1 MSYTF
6 HVPTKVL
13 FGPGMLKKLHE
24 EKLPG
29 KKALVVISNGKS
41 VRANGYLAALE
52 AELDAAGAVHV
63 LFDKIQ
69 ANPLEPTV
77 QEGVEF
83 GRAQDVDFVVGLGG
97 GSVMDAAKAIAAVIP
112 QTDGGRVWD
121 YMATGTSGHRPLAI
135 PPLPYIAITTSA
147 GTGSEVDGGAVITSP
162 VTHEKGA
169 FFTKCP
175 DLAIVDPELML
186 SVPPAFTAYQGFDAL
201 FHNTEG
207 YISKAANEMGNLVEL
222 EAIRLLGKW
231 LPVAVADGS
240 NLEARTHVAFANT
253 LGGYSM
259 ESSTCTSEHAIEH
272 ALSGEHQDLPH
283 GAGLI
288 MISLAYYKTFIDR
301 HDCDAKFVDMAR
313 ALGKDGADKPEDFL
327 NALAAL
333 QKACGVDAL
342 KMSDWG
348 IRREELPGMPA
359 LARSAVG
366 ALFSVDPSELT
377 DDDVLAILEASWR

>member
-13 FGPGMLKKLHE
+13 FGAGVLKKLHE

-29 KKALVVISNGKS
+29 RKALVVISNGKS

-52 AELDAAGAVHV
+52 AELDAAGVAHV

-83 GRAQDVDFVVGLGG
+83 GRAEGVDFVIGLGG
-97 GSVMDAAKAIAAVIP
+97 GSVMDAAKAIAAMIP
-112 QTDGGRVWD
+112 QQGGRVWD
-121 YMATGTSGHRPLAI
+121 YMATGTSEHRPFNA
-135 PPLPYIAITTSA
+135 PLLPFVAITTSA
-147 GTGSEVDGGAVITSP
+147 GTGSEVDAGSVITSP

-169 FFTKCP
+169 FFSQCP
-175 DLAIVDPELML
+175 ALAVVDPALMVT
-186 SVPPAFTAYQGFDAL
+186 VPPKFTAYQGFDAL

-207 YISKAANEMGNLVEL
+207 YISKFGNEMGAMVEL

-231 LPVAVADGS
+231 LPVAVADGA
-240 NLEARTHVAFANT
+240 NLEARTKVAFANT

-259 ESSTCTSEHAIEH
+259 DVSTCTSEHAIEH

-283 GAGLI
+283 GAGLV

-301 HDCDAKFVDMAR
+301 GDCPEKFVEMAR
-313 ALGKDGADKPEDFL
+313 ALGKADATKPADFL
-327 NALAAL
+327 DALAAL

-342 KMSDWG
+342 AMSDYG
-348 IRREELPGMPA
+348 IRPEEFPGMVK

-366 ALFSVDPSELT
+366 MLFSCDPSELS
-377 DDDVLAILEASWR
+377 DDDVLAILRASYR

>member
-1 MSYTF
+1 MFTF

-13 FGPGMLKKLHE
+13 FGAGVLKKLHE

-41 VRANGYLAALE
+41 TRTNGSLAALE
-52 AELDAAGAVHV
+52 AELDAAGVAHV

-83 GRAQDVDFVVGLGG
+83 GRAEGVDFVIGLGG
-97 GSVMDAAKAIAAVIP
+97 GSVMDAAKAIAAMIP
-112 QTDGGRVWD
+112 QQGGRVWD
-121 YMATGTSGHRPLAI
+121 YMATGTSEHRPFNA
-135 PPLPYIAITTSA
+135 PLLPFVAITTSA
-147 GTGSEVDGGAVITSP
+147 GTGSEVDAGSVITSP

-169 FFTKCP
+169 FFSQCP
-175 DLAIVDPELML
+175 ALAVVDPALMVT
-186 SVPPAFTAYQGFDAL
+186 VPPKFTAYQGFDAL

-207 YISKAANEMGNLVEL
+207 YISKFGNEMGAMVEL

-231 LPVAVADGS
+231 LPVAVADGK
-240 NLEARTHVAFANT
+240 NLEARTKVAFAST

-259 ESSTCTSEHAIEH
+259 DVSTCTSEHAIEH

-283 GAGLI
+283 GAGLV

-301 HDCDAKFVDMAR
+301 GDCPEKFVEMAR
-313 ALGKDGADKPEDFL
+313 ALGKADATKPADFL
-327 NALAAL
+327 DALAAL

-348 IRREELPGMPA
+348 IREEELPGMAP
-359 LARSAVG
+359 LARRAVG
-366 ALFSVDPSELT
+366 MLFSCDPSELS
-377 DDDVLAILEASWR
+377 DDDVLAILRASWK

>member
-6 HVPTKVL
+6 NVPTKVL
-13 FGPGMLKKLHE
+13 FGAGALKKLHE

-41 VRANGYLAALE
+41 TRTNGSLAALE
-52 AELDAAGAVHV
+52 AELDAAGVAHV

-83 GRAQDVDFVVGLGG
+83 GRAQGVDFVIGLGG
-97 GSVMDAAKAIAAVIP
+97 GSVMDAAKAIAAMIP
-112 QTDGGRVWD
+112 QQGGRVWD
-121 YMATGTSGHRPLAI
+121 YMATGTSEHRPFNA
-135 PPLPYIAITTSA
+135 PLLPFVAITTSA
-147 GTGSEVDGGAVITSP
+147 GTGSEVDAGSVITSP

-169 FFTKCP
+169 FFSQCP
-175 DLAIVDPELML
+175 ALAVVDPALMVT
-186 SVPPAFTAYQGFDAL
+186 VPPKFTAYQGFDAL

-207 YISKAANEMGNLVEL
+207 YISKFGNEMGAMVEL

-231 LPVAVADGS
+231 LPVAVADGK
-240 NLEARTHVAFANT
+240 NLEARTKVAFANT

-259 ESSTCTSEHAIEH
+259 DVSTCTSEHAIEH

-283 GAGLI
+283 GAGLV

-301 HDCDAKFVDMAR
+301 GDCPEKFVEMAR
-313 ALGKDGADKPEDFL
+313 ALGKADATKPADFL
-327 NALAAL
+327 DALAAL

-342 KMSDWG
+342 AMSDYG
-348 IRREELPGMPA
+348 IRPEEFPGMVK

-366 ALFSVDPSELT
+366 MLFSCDPSELS
-377 DDDVLAILEASWR
+377 DDDVLAILRASYR

>member
-13 FGPGMLKKLHE
+13 FGAGVLKKLHE

-41 VRANGYLAALE
+41 TRTNGSLAALE
-52 AELDAAGAVHV
+52 AELDAAGVAHV

-83 GRAQDVDFVVGLGG
+83 GRAQGVDFVIGLGG
-97 GSVMDAAKAIAAVIP
+97 GSVMDAAKAIAAMIP
-112 QTDGGRVWD
+112 QQGGRVWD
-121 YMATGTSGHRPLAI
+121 YMATGTSEHRPFNA
-135 PPLPYIAITTSA
+135 PLLPFVAITTSA
-147 GTGSEVDGGAVITSP
+147 GTGSEVDAGSVITSP

-169 FFTKCP
+169 FFSQCP
-175 DLAIVDPELML
+175 ALAVVDPALMVT
-186 SVPPAFTAYQGFDAL
+186 VPPKFTAYQGFDAL

-207 YISKAANEMGNLVEL
+207 YISKFGNEMGAMVEL

-231 LPVAVADGS
+231 LPVAVADGA
-240 NLEARTHVAFANT
+240 NLEARTKVAFANT

-259 ESSTCTSEHAIEH
+259 DVSTCTSEHAIEH

-283 GAGLI
+283 GAGLV

-301 HDCDAKFVDMAR
+301 GDCPEKFVEMAR
-313 ALGKDGADKPEDFL
+313 ALGKADATKPEDFL
-327 NALAAL
+327 DALAAL

-342 KMSDWG
+342 AMSDYG
-348 IRREELPGMPA
+348 IREEEFPGMVK

-366 ALFSVDPSELT
+366 MLFSCDPSELS
-377 DDDVLAILEASWR
+377 DDDVLAILRASYR

>member
-1 MSYTF
+1 MFTF
-6 HVPTKVL
+6 HVPTKAL
-13 FGPGMLKKLHE
+13 FGAGVLKKLHE

-41 VRANGYLAALE
+41 TRTNGSLAALE
-52 AELDAAGAVHV
+52 AELDAAGVAHV

-83 GRAQDVDFVVGLGG
+83 GRAQGVDFVVGLGG
-97 GSVMDAAKAIAAVIP
+97 GSVMDAAKAIAAMIP
-112 QTDGGRVWD
+112 QQGGRVWD
-121 YMATGTSGHRPLAI
+121 YMATGTSEHRPFNA
-135 PPLPYIAITTSA
+135 PLLPFVAITTSA
-147 GTGSEVDGGAVITSP
+147 GTGSEVDAGSVITSP

-169 FFTKCP
+169 FFSQCP
-175 DLAIVDPELML
+175 ALAVVDPALMVT
-186 SVPPAFTAYQGFDAL
+186 VPPKFTAYQGFDAL

-207 YISKAANEMGNLVEL
+207 YISKFGNEMGAMVEL

-231 LPVAVADGS
+231 LPVAVADGK
-240 NLEARTHVAFANT
+240 NLEARTKVAFANT

-259 ESSTCTSEHAIEH
+259 DVSTCTSEHAIEH

-283 GAGLI
+283 GAGLA

-301 HDCDAKFVDMAR
+301 GDCPEKFVEMAR
-313 ALGKDGADKPEDFL
+313 ALGKADATKPADFL
-327 NALAAL
+327 DALAAL

-342 KMSDWG
+342 AMSDYG
-348 IRREELPGMPA
+348 IRPEEFPGMVK

-366 ALFSVDPSELT
+366 MLFSCDPSELS
-377 DDDVLAILEASWR
+377 DDDVLAILRASYR

>member
-13 FGPGMLKKLHE
+13 FGADVLKKLHE

-29 KKALVVISNGKS
+29 KK
-41 VRANGYLAALE
+41 LE
-52 AELDAAGAVHV
+52 AELDAAGVAHV

-83 GRAQDVDFVVGLGG
+83 GRAQGVDFVVGLGG
-97 GSVMDAAKAIAAVIP
+97 GSVMDAAKAIAAMIP
-112 QTDGGRVWD
+112 QQGGRVWD
-121 YMATGTSGHRPLAI
+121 YMATGTSEHRPFNA
-135 PPLPYIAITTSA
+135 PLLPFVAITTSA
-147 GTGSEVDGGAVITSP
+147 GTGSEVDAGSVITSP

-169 FFTKCP
+169 FFSQCP
-175 DLAIVDPELML
+175 ALAVVDPALMVT
-186 SVPPAFTAYQGFDAL
+186 VPPKFTAYQGFDAL

-207 YISKAANEMGNLVEL
+207 YIGKFGNEMGAMVEL

-231 LPVAVADGS
+231 LPVAVADGA
-240 NLEARTHVAFANT
+240 NLEARTKVAFANT

-259 ESSTCTSEHAIEH
+259 DVSTCTSEHAIEH

-283 GAGLI
+283 GAGLV

-301 HDCDAKFVDMAR
+301 GDCPEKFVEMAR
-313 ALGKDGADKPEDFL
+313 ALGKADATKPADFL
-327 NALAAL
+327 DALAAL

-342 KMSDWG
+342 AMSDYG
-348 IRREELPGMPA
+348 IRPEEFPGMVK

-366 ALFSVDPSELT
+366 MLFSCDPSELS
-377 DDDVLAILEASWR
+377 DDDVLAILRASYR

>member
-13 FGPGMLKKLHE
+13 FGAGVLKKLHE

-41 VRANGYLAALE
+41 TRTNGSLAALE
-52 AELDAAGAVHV
+52 AELDAAGVAHV

-83 GRAQDVDFVVGLGG
+83 GRAQGVDFVVGLGG
-97 GSVMDAAKAIAAVIP
+97 GSVMDAAKAIAAMIP
-112 QTDGGRVWD
+112 QQGGRVWD
-121 YMATGTSGHRPLAI
+121 YMATGTSEHRPFNA
-135 PPLPYIAITTSA
+135 PLLPFVAITTSA
-147 GTGSEVDGGAVITSP
+147 GTGSEVDAGSVITSP

-169 FFTKCP
+169 FFSQCP
-175 DLAIVDPELML
+175 ALAVVDPALMVT
-186 SVPPAFTAYQGFDAL
+186 VPPKFTAYQGFDAL

-207 YISKAANEMGNLVEL
+207 YISKFGNEMGAMVEL

-231 LPVAVADGS
+231 LPVAVADGA
-240 NLEARTHVAFANT
+240 NLEARTKVAFANT

-259 ESSTCTSEHAIEH
+259 DVSTCTSEHAIEH

-283 GAGLI
+283 GAGLV

-301 HDCDAKFVDMAR
+301 GDCPEKFVEMAR
-313 ALGKDGADKPEDFL
+313 ALGKADADKPADFL
-327 NALAAL
+327 DALAAL

-342 KMSDWG
+342 AMSDYG
-348 IRREELPGMPA
+348 IRPEEFPGMVK

-366 ALFSVDPSELT
+366 MLFSCDPSELS
-377 DDDVLAILEASWR
+377 DDDVLAILRASYR

>member
-13 FGPGMLKKLHE
+13 FGAGVLKKLHE

-41 VRANGYLAALE
+41 TRTNGSLAALE
-52 AELDAAGAVHV
+52 AELDAAGVAHV

-83 GRAQDVDFVVGLGG
+83 GRAQGVDFVVGLGG
-97 GSVMDAAKAIAAVIP
+97 GSVMDAAKAIAAMIP
-112 QTDGGRVWD
+112 QQGGRVWD
-121 YMATGTSGHRPLAI
+121 YMATGTSEHRPFNA
-135 PPLPYIAITTSA
+135 PLLPFVAITTSA
-147 GTGSEVDGGAVITSP
+147 GTGSEVDAGSVITSP

-169 FFTKCP
+169 FFSQCP
-175 DLAIVDPELML
+175 ALAVVDPALMVT
-186 SVPPAFTAYQGFDAL
+186 VPPKFTAYQGFDAL

-207 YISKAANEMGNLVEL
+207 YISKFGNEMGAMVEL

-231 LPVAVADGS
+231 LPVAVADGA
-240 NLEARTHVAFANT
+240 NLEARTKVAFANT

-259 ESSTCTSEHAIEH
+259 DVSTCTSEHAIEH

-283 GAGLI
+283 GAGLV

-301 HDCDAKFVDMAR
+301 GDCPEKFIEMAR
-313 ALGKDGADKPEDFL
+313 ALGKADATKPADFL
-327 NALAAL
+327 DALAAL

-342 KMSDWG
+342 AMSDYG
-348 IRREELPGMPA
+348 IRPEEFPGMVK

-366 ALFSVDPSELT
+366 MLFSCDPSELS
-377 DDDVLAILEASWR
+377 DDDVLAILRASYR

>member
-1 MSYTF
+1 MFTF

-13 FGPGMLKKLHE
+13 FGAGVLKKLHE

-41 VRANGYLAALE
+41 TRTNGSLAALE
-52 AELDAAGAVHV
+52 AELDAAGVAHV

-83 GRAQDVDFVVGLGG
+83 GRAEGVDFVIGLGG
-97 GSVMDAAKAIAAVIP
+97 GSVMDAAKAIAAMIP
-112 QTDGGRVWD
+112 QQGGRVWD
-121 YMATGTSGHRPLAI
+121 YMATGTSEHRPFNA
-135 PPLPYIAITTSA
+135 PLLPFVAITTSA
-147 GTGSEVDGGAVITSP
+147 GTGSEVDAGSVITSP

-169 FFTKCP
+169 FFSQCP
-175 DLAIVDPELML
+175 ALAVVDPALMVT
-186 SVPPAFTAYQGFDAL
+186 VPPKFTAYQGFDAL

-207 YISKAANEMGNLVEL
+207 YISKFGNEMGSMVEL

-231 LPVAVADGS
+231 LPVAVADGA
-240 NLEARTHVAFANT
+240 NLEARTKVAFANT

-259 ESSTCTSEHAIEH
+259 DVSTCTSEHAIEH

-283 GAGLI
+283 GAGLV

-301 HDCDAKFVDMAR
+301 GDCPEKFVEMAR
-313 ALGKDGADKPEDFL
+313 ALGKADATKPADFL
-327 NALAAL
+327 DALAAL

-342 KMSDWG
+342 AMSDYG
-348 IRREELPGMPA
+348 IRPEEFPGMVK

-366 ALFSVDPSELT
+366 MLFSCDPSELS
-377 DDDVLAILEASWR
+377 DDDVLAILRASYR

>member
-1 MSYTF
+1 MFTF

-13 FGPGMLKKLHE
+13 FGAGVLKKLHE

-41 VRANGYLAALE
+41 TRTNGSLAALE
-52 AELDAAGAVHV
+52 AELDAAGVAHV

-83 GRAQDVDFVVGLGG
+83 GRAEGADFVVGLGG
-97 GSVMDAAKAIAAVIP
+97 GSVMDAAKAIAAMIP
-112 QTDGGRVWD
+112 QQGGRVWD
-121 YMATGTSGHRPLAI
+121 YMATGTSEHRPFNA
-135 PPLPYIAITTSA
+135 PLLPFVAITTSA
-147 GTGSEVDGGAVITSP
+147 GTGSEVDAGSVITSP

-169 FFTKCP
+169 FFSQCP
-175 DLAIVDPELML
+175 ALAVVDPALMVT
-186 SVPPAFTAYQGFDAL
+186 VPPKFTAYQGFDAL

-207 YISKAANEMGNLVEL
+207 YISKFGNEMGAMVEL

-231 LPVAVADGS
+231 LPVAVADGK
-240 NLEARTHVAFANT
+240 NLEARTKVAFANT

-259 ESSTCTSEHAIEH
+259 DVSTCTSEHAIEH

-288 MISLAYYKTFIDR
+288 MISMAYYKTFIDR
-301 HDCDAKFVDMAR
+301 GDCPEKFVEMAR
-313 ALGKDGADKPEDFL
+313 ALGKADATKPADFL
-327 NALAAL
+327 DALAAL

-342 KMSDWG
+342 AMSDYA
-348 IRREELPGMPA
+348 IRPEEFPGMVK

-366 ALFSVDPSELT
+366 MLFSCDPSELS
-377 DDDVLAILEASWR
+377 DDDVLAILRASYR

>member
-1 MSYTF
+1 MFTF

-13 FGPGMLKKLHE
+13 FGAGVLKKLHE

-41 VRANGYLAALE
+41 TRTNGSLAALE
-52 AELDAAGAVHV
+52 AELDAAGVAHV

-83 GRAQDVDFVVGLGG
+83 GRAQGVDFVVGLGG
-97 GSVMDAAKAIAAVIP
+97 GSVMDAAKAIAAMIP
-112 QTDGGRVWD
+112 QQGGRVWD
-121 YMATGTSGHRPLAI
+121 YMATGTSEHRPFNA
-135 PPLPYIAITTSA
+135 PLLPFVAITTSA
-147 GTGSEVDGGAVITSP
+147 GTGSEVDAGSVITSP

-169 FFTKCP
+169 FFSQCP
-175 DLAIVDPELML
+175 ALAVVDPALMVT
-186 SVPPAFTAYQGFDAL
+186 VPPKFTAYQGFDAL

-207 YISKAANEMGNLVEL
+207 YISKFGNEMGAMVEL

-231 LPVAVADGS
+231 LPVAVADGK
-240 NLEARTHVAFANT
+240 NLEARTKVAFANT

-259 ESSTCTSEHAIEH
+259 DVSTCTSEHAIEH

-283 GAGLI
+283 GAGLV

-301 HDCDAKFVDMAR
+301 GDCPEKFVEMAR
-313 ALGKDGADKPEDFL
+313 ALGKADATKPADFL
-327 NALAAL
+327 DALAAL

-342 KMSDWG
+342 AMSDYG
-348 IRREELPGMPA
+348 IRPEEFPGMVK

-366 ALFSVDPSELT
+366 MLFSCDPSELS
-377 DDDVLAILEASWR
+377 DDDVLAILRASYR

>member
-1 MSYTF
+1 MFTF

-13 FGPGMLKKLHE
+13 FGAGVLKKLHE

-41 VRANGYLAALE
+41 TRTNGSLAALE
-52 AELDAAGAVHV
+52 VELDAAGVAHV

-83 GRAQDVDFVVGLGG
+83 GRAQGVDFVIGLGG
-97 GSVMDAAKAIAAVIP
+97 GSVMDAAKAIAAMIP
-112 QTDGGRVWD
+112 QQGGRVWD
-121 YMATGTSGHRPLAI
+121 YMATGTSEHRPFNA
-135 PPLPYIAITTSA
+135 PLLPFVAITTSA
-147 GTGSEVDGGAVITSP
+147 GTGSEVDAGSVITSP

-169 FFTKCP
+169 FFSQCP
-175 DLAIVDPELML
+175 ALAVVDPALMVT
-186 SVPPAFTAYQGFDAL
+186 VPPKFTAYQGFDAL

-207 YISKAANEMGNLVEL
+207 YISKFGNEMGAMVEL

-231 LPVAVADGS
+231 LPVAVADGA
-240 NLEARTHVAFANT
+240 NLEARTKVAFANT

-259 ESSTCTSEHAIEH
+259 DVSTCTSEHAIEH

-283 GAGLI
+283 GAGLV

-301 HDCDAKFVDMAR
+301 GDCPEKFVEMAR
-313 ALGKDGADKPEDFL
+313 ALGKADATKPADFL
-327 NALAAL
+327 DALAAL

-342 KMSDWG
+342 AMSDYG
-348 IRREELPGMPA
+348 IRPEEFPGMVK

-366 ALFSVDPSELT
+366 MLFSCDPSELS
-377 DDDVLAILEASWR
+377 DDDVLAILRASYR

>member
-13 FGPGMLKKLHE
+13 FGPGVLKKLHE

-29 KKALVVISNGKS
+29 KKALVVISSGKS

-52 AELDAAGAVHV
+52 AELDAAGVGHV
-63 LFDKIQ
+63 LFDRVQ

-77 QEGVEF
+77 QEGVEA
-83 GRAQDVDFVVGLGG
+83 GRSAGVDFVVGLGG
-97 GSVMDAAKAIAAVIP
+97 GSVMDAAKAIAAMIP
-112 QTDGGRVWD
+112 QQGGRVWD
-121 YMATGTSGHRPLAI
+121 YMATGTSDHRPFNA
-135 PPLPYIAITTSA
+135 PLLPFVAITTSA
-147 GTGSEVDGGAVITSP
+147 GTGSEVDAGSVITSP
-162 VTHEKGA
+162 FTHEKGA
-169 FFTKCP
+169 FFSQCP
-175 DLAIVDPELML
+175 ALAVVDPELML
-186 SVPPAFTAYQGFDAL
+186 SVPPKFTAYQGFDAL

-207 YISKAANEMGNLVEL
+207 YISKFGNEMGAMVEL

-231 LPVAVADGS
+231 LPVAVADGK
-240 NLEARTHVAFANT
+240 NLEARTKVAFANT

-259 ESSTCTSEHAIEH
+259 DVSTCTSEHAIEH

-288 MISLAYYKTFIDR
+288 MISLAYYKTFVDR
-301 HDCDAKFVDMAR
+301 GDCPEKFVEMAR
-313 ALGKDGADKPEDFL
+313 SLGKADAAKPSDFL
-327 NALAAL
+327 DALADL

-348 IRREELPGMPA
+348 IREDEFPGMVK
-359 LARSAVG
+359 LARKAVG
-366 ALFSVDPSELT
+366 MLFSCDPSELS
-377 DDDVLAILEASWR
+377 DDDVLAILRASYR

>member
-1 MSYTF
+1 MFTF

-13 FGPGMLKKLHE
+13 FGAGVLKKLHE

-41 VRANGYLAALE
+41 TRTNGSLAALE
-52 AELDAAGAVHV
+52 AELDAAGVAHV

-83 GRAQDVDFVVGLGG
+83 GRAEGVDFVIGLGG
-97 GSVMDAAKAIAAVIP
+97 GSVMDAAKAIAAMIP
-112 QTDGGRVWD
+112 QQGGRVWD
-121 YMATGTSGHRPLAI
+121 YMATGTSEHRPFNA
-135 PPLPYIAITTSA
+135 PLLPFVAITTSA
-147 GTGSEVDGGAVITSP
+147 GTGSEVDAGSVITSP

-169 FFTKCP
+169 FFSQCP
-175 DLAIVDPELML
+175 ALAVVDPALMVT
-186 SVPPAFTAYQGFDAL
+186 VPPKFTAYQGFDAL

-207 YISKAANEMGNLVEL
+207 YISKFGNEMGAMVEL

-231 LPVAVADGS
+231 LPVAVADGK
-240 NLEARTHVAFANT
+240 NLEARTKVAFANT

-259 ESSTCTSEHAIEH
+259 DVSTCTSEHAIEH

-283 GAGLI
+283 GAGLV

-301 HDCDAKFVDMAR
+301 GDCPEKFVEMAR
-313 ALGKDGADKPEDFL
+313 ALGKADATKPADFL
-327 NALAAL
+327 DALAAL

-342 KMSDWG
+342 AMSDYG
-348 IRREELPGMPA
+348 IRPEEFPGMVK

-366 ALFSVDPSELT
+366 MLFSCDPSELS
-377 DDDVLAILEASWR
+377 DDDVLAILRASYR

>member
-6 HVPTKVL
+6 NVPTKVL
-13 FGPGMLKKLHE
+13 FGPGALKRLHE

-29 KKALVVISNGKS
+29 RKALVVISNGKS
-41 VRANGYLAALE
+41 VRANGSLSALE
-52 AELDAAGAVHV
+52 AELDTAGVAHV

-83 GRAQDVDFVVGLGG
+83 GRAQGVDFVVGLGG
-97 GSVMDAAKAIAAVIP
+97 GSVMDAAKAIAAMIP
-112 QTDGGRVWD
+112 QQGGRTWD
-121 YMATGTSGHRPLAI
+121 YMGTGTSEHRPFNA
-135 PPLPYIAITTSA
+135 PLLPFVAITTSA
-147 GTGSEVDGGAVITSP
+147 GTGSEVDAGSVITSP

-169 FFTKCP
+169 FFSRCP
-175 DLAIVDPELML
+175 VLAIVDPELML
-186 SVPPAFTAYQGFDAL
+186 SVPPTFTAYQGFDAL

-207 YISKAANEMGNLVEL
+207 YISKAANEMGNMVEL
-222 EAIRLLGKW
+222 EAIRLLGRW

-313 ALGKDGADKPEDFL
+313 ALGKADASKPEDFL
-327 NALAAL
+327 DALAAL

-348 IRREELPGMPA
+348 IRKEELPSMPA
-359 LARSAVG
+359 LARK
-366 ALFSVDPSELT
+366 ALGPLFNLDPSELS
-377 DDDVLAILEASWR
+377 DADVLAILEASWR

>member
-13 FGPGMLKKLHE
+13 FGAGVLKKLHE

-41 VRANGYLAALE
+41 TRTNGSLAALE
-52 AELDAAGAVHV
+52 AELDAAGVAHV

-83 GRAQDVDFVVGLGG
+83 GRAQGVDFVVGLGG
-97 GSVMDAAKAIAAVIP
+97 GSVMDAAKAIAAMIP
-112 QTDGGRVWD
+112 QQGGRVWD
-121 YMATGTSGHRPLAI
+121 YMATGTSEHRPFNV
-135 PPLPYIAITTSA
+135 PLLPFVAITTSA
-147 GTGSEVDGGAVITSP
+147 GTGSEVDAGSVITSP

-169 FFTKCP
+169 FFSQCP
-175 DLAIVDPELML
+175 ALAVVDPALMVT
-186 SVPPAFTAYQGFDAL
+186 VPPKFTAYQGFDAL

-207 YISKAANEMGNLVEL
+207 YISKFGNEMGAMVEL

-231 LPVAVADGS
+231 LPVAVADGA
-240 NLEARTHVAFANT
+240 NLEARTKVAFANT

-259 ESSTCTSEHAIEH
+259 DVSTCTSEHAIEH

-301 HDCDAKFVDMAR
+301 GDCPEKFVEMAR
-313 ALGKDGADKPEDFL
+313 ALGKADATKPEDFL
-327 NALAAL
+327 DALAAL

-342 KMSDWG
+342 AMSDYG
-348 IRREELPGMPA
+348 IREEEFPGMVK

-366 ALFSVDPSELT
+366 MLFSCDPSELS
-377 DDDVLAILEASWR
+377 DDDVLAILRASYR

>member
-13 FGPGMLKKLHE
+13 FGAGVLKKLHE

-41 VRANGYLAALE
+41 TRTNGSLAALE
-52 AELDAAGAVHV
+52 AELDAAGVAHV

-83 GRAQDVDFVVGLGG
+83 GRAQGVDFVVGLGG
-97 GSVMDAAKAIAAVIP
+97 GSVMDAAKAIAAMIP
-112 QTDGGRVWD
+112 QQGGRVWD
-121 YMATGTSGHRPLAI
+121 YMATGTSEHRPFNA
-135 PPLPYIAITTSA
+135 PLLPFVAITTSA
-147 GTGSEVDGGAVITSP
+147 GTGSEVDAGSVITSP

-169 FFTKCP
+169 FFSQCP
-175 DLAIVDPELML
+175 ALAVVDPALML
-186 SVPPAFTAYQGFDAL
+186 TVPPKFTAYQGFDAL

-207 YISKAANEMGNLVEL
+207 YISKFGNEMGAMVEL

-231 LPVAVADGS
+231 LPVAVADGK
-240 NLEARTHVAFANT
+240 NLEARTKVAFANT

-259 ESSTCTSEHAIEH
+259 DVSTCTSEHAIEH

-283 GAGLI
+283 GAGLV

-301 HDCDAKFVDMAR
+301 GDCPEKFVEMAR
-313 ALGKDGADKPEDFL
+313 ALGKADATKPADFL
-327 NALAAL
+327 DALAAL

-342 KMSDWG
+342 AMSDYG
-348 IRREELPGMPA
+348 IRPEEFPGMVK

-366 ALFSVDPSELT
+366 MLFSCDPSELS
-377 DDDVLAILEASWR
+377 DDDVLAILRASYR

>member
-13 FGPGMLKKLHE
+13 FGAGVLKKLHE

-41 VRANGYLAALE
+41 TRTNGSLAALE
-52 AELDAAGAVHV
+52 AELDAAGVAHV

-83 GRAQDVDFVVGLGG
+83 GRAEGVDFVIGLGG
-97 GSVMDAAKAIAAVIP
+97 GSVMDAAKAIAAMIP
-112 QTDGGRVWD
+112 QQGGRVWD
-121 YMATGTSGHRPLAI
+121 YMATGTSEHRPFNA
-135 PPLPYIAITTSA
+135 PLLPFVAITTSA
-147 GTGSEVDGGAVITSP
+147 GTGSEVDAGSVITSP

-169 FFTKCP
+169 FFSQCP
-175 DLAIVDPELML
+175 ALAVVDPALML
-186 SVPPAFTAYQGFDAL
+186 TVPPKFTAYQGFDAL

-207 YISKAANEMGNLVEL
+207 YISKFGNEMGAMVEL

-231 LPVAVADGS
+231 LPVAVADGA
-240 NLEARTHVAFANT
+240 NLEARTKVAFANT

-259 ESSTCTSEHAIEH
+259 DVSTCTSEHAIEH

-301 HDCDAKFVDMAR
+301 GDCPEKFVEMAR
-313 ALGKDGADKPEDFL
+313 ALGKADATKPADFL
-327 NALAAL
+327 DALAAL

-342 KMSDWG
+342 AMSDYG
-348 IRREELPGMPA
+348 IRPEEFPGMVK

-366 ALFSVDPSELT
+366 MLFSCDPSELS
-377 DDDVLAILEASWR
+377 DDDVLAILRASYR

>member
-1 MSYTF
+1 MFTF

-13 FGPGMLKKLHE
+13 FGAGVLKKLHE

-41 VRANGYLAALE
+41 TRTNGSLAALE
-52 AELDAAGAVHV
+52 AELDAAGVAHV

-83 GRAQDVDFVVGLGG
+83 GRAQGVDFVVGLGG
-97 GSVMDAAKAIAAVIP
+97 GSVMDAAKAIAAMIP
-112 QTDGGRVWD
+112 QQGGRVWD
-121 YMATGTSGHRPLAI
+121 YMATGTSEHRPFNA
-135 PPLPYIAITTSA
+135 PLLPFVAITTSA
-147 GTGSEVDGGAVITSP
+147 GTGSEVDAGSVITSP

-169 FFTKCP
+169 FFSQCP
-175 DLAIVDPELML
+175 ALAVVDPALMVT
-186 SVPPAFTAYQGFDAL
+186 VPPKFTAYQGFDAL

-207 YISKAANEMGNLVEL
+207 YISKFGNEMGAMVEL

-231 LPVAVADGS
+231 LPVAVADGA
-240 NLEARTHVAFANT
+240 NLEARTKVAFANT

-259 ESSTCTSEHAIEH
+259 DVSTCTSEHAIEH

-283 GAGLI
+283 GAGLV

-301 HDCDAKFVDMAR
+301 GDCPEKFVEMAR
-313 ALGKDGADKPEDFL
+313 ALGKADATKPADFL
-327 NALAAL
+327 DALAAL

-342 KMSDWG
+342 AMSDYG
-348 IRREELPGMPA
+348 IRPEEFPGMVK

-366 ALFSVDPSELT
+366 MLFSCDPSELS
-377 DDDVLAILEASWR
+377 DDDVLAILRASYR

>member
-1 MSYTF
+1 MFTF

-13 FGPGMLKKLHE
+13 FGAGVLKKLHE

-52 AELDAAGAVHV
+52 AELDAAGVAHV

-83 GRAQDVDFVVGLGG
+83 GRAVCVDFVVALGG

-112 QTDGGRVWD
+112 QQGGRVWD
-121 YMATGTSGHRPLAI
+121 YMATGTSEHRPFNA
-135 PPLPYIAITTSA
+135 PLLPFVAITTSA
-147 GTGSEVDGGAVITSP
+147 GTGSEVDAGSVITSP

-169 FFTKCP
+169 FFSQCP
-175 DLAIVDPELML
+175 ALAVVDPALMVT
-186 SVPPAFTAYQGFDAL
+186 VPPKFTAYQGFDAL

-207 YISKAANEMGNLVEL
+207 YISKFGNEMGAMVEL

-231 LPVAVADGS
+231 LPVAVADGA
-240 NLEARTHVAFANT
+240 NLEARTKVAFANT

-259 ESSTCTSEHAIEH
+259 DVSTCTSEHAIEH

-283 GAGLI
+283 GAGLV

-301 HDCDAKFVDMAR
+301 GDCPEKFVEMAR
-313 ALGKDGADKPEDFL
+313 ALGKADATKPADFL
-327 NALAAL
+327 DALAAL

-342 KMSDWG
+342 AMSDYG
-348 IRREELPGMPA
+348 IREEEFPGMVK

-366 ALFSVDPSELT
+366 MLFSCDPSELS
-377 DDDVLAILEASWR
+377 DDDVLAILRASYR

>member
-1 MSYTF
+1 MFTF

-13 FGPGMLKKLHE
+13 FGAGVLKKLHE

-41 VRANGYLAALE
+41 TRTNGSLAALE
-52 AELDAAGAVHV
+52 AELDAAGVAHV

-83 GRAQDVDFVVGLGG
+83 GRAQGVDFVVGLGG
-97 GSVMDAAKAIAAVIP
+97 GSVMDAAKAIAAMIP
-112 QTDGGRVWD
+112 QQGGRVWD
-121 YMATGTSGHRPLAI
+121 YMATGTSEHRPFNA
-135 PPLPYIAITTSA
+135 PLLPFVAITTSA
-147 GTGSEVDGGAVITSP
+147 GTGSEVDAGSVITSP

-169 FFTKCP
+169 FFSQCP
-175 DLAIVDPELML
+175 ALAVVDPALMVT
-186 SVPPAFTAYQGFDAL
+186 VPPKFTAYQGFDAL

-207 YISKAANEMGNLVEL
+207 YISKFGNEMGAMVEL

-231 LPVAVADGS
+231 LPVAVADGK
-240 NLEARTHVAFANT
+240 NLEARTKVAFANT

-259 ESSTCTSEHAIEH
+259 DVSTCTSEHAIEH

-283 GAGLI
+283 GAGLV

-301 HDCDAKFVDMAR
+301 GDCPEKFVEMAR
-313 ALGKDGADKPEDFL
+313 ALGKADATKPEDFL
-327 NALAAL
+327 DALAAL

-342 KMSDWG
+342 AMSDYG
-348 IRREELPGMPA
+348 IRPEEFPGMVS

-366 ALFSVDPSELT
+366 MLFSCDPSELS
-377 DDDVLAILEASWR
+377 DDDVLAILRASWK

>member
-13 FGPGMLKKLHE
+13 FGAGVLKKLHE

-41 VRANGYLAALE
+41 TRTNGSLAALE
-52 AELDAAGAVHV
+52 AELDAAGVAHV

-83 GRAQDVDFVVGLGG
+83 GRAQGVDFVVGLGG
-97 GSVMDAAKAIAAVIP
+97 GSVMDAAKAIAAMIP
-112 QTDGGRVWD
+112 QQGGRVWD
-121 YMATGTSGHRPLAI
+121 YMATGTSEHRPFNA
-135 PPLPYIAITTSA
+135 PLLPFVAITTSA
-147 GTGSEVDGGAVITSP
+147 GTGSEVDAGSVITSP

-169 FFTKCP
+169 FFSQCP
-175 DLAIVDPELML
+175 ALAVVDPALMVT
-186 SVPPAFTAYQGFDAL
+186 VPPKFTAYQGFDAL

-207 YISKAANEMGNLVEL
+207 YISKFGNEMGAMVEL

-231 LPVAVADGS
+231 LPVAVADGA
-240 NLEARTHVAFANT
+240 NLEARTKVAFANT

-259 ESSTCTSEHAIEH
+259 DVSTCTSEHAIEH
-272 ALSGEHQDLPH
+272 ARSGEHQDLPH

-301 HDCDAKFVDMAR
+301 GDCPEKFVEMAR
-313 ALGKDGADKPEDFL
+313 ALGKADATKPSDFL
-327 NALAAL
+327 DALAAL

-342 KMSDWG
+342 AMSDYG
-348 IRREELPGMPA
+348 IRPEEFPGMVK

-366 ALFSVDPSELT
+366 MLFSCDPSELS
-377 DDDVLAILEASWR
+377 DDDVLAILRASYR

>member
-13 FGPGMLKKLHE
+13 FGAGVLKKLHE

-29 KKALVVISNGKS
+29 KKALIVISNGKS
-41 VRANGYLAALE
+41 TRTNGSLAALE
-52 AELDAAGAVHV
+52 AELDAAGVAHV

-83 GRAQDVDFVVGLGG
+83 GRAEGADFVIGLGG
-97 GSVMDAAKAIAAVIP
+97 GSVMDAAKAIAAMIP
-112 QTDGGRVWD
+112 QQGGRVWD
-121 YMATGTSGHRPLAI
+121 YMATGTSEHRPFNA
-135 PPLPYIAITTSA
+135 PLLPFVAITTSA
-147 GTGSEVDGGAVITSP
+147 GTGSEVDAGSVITSP

-169 FFTKCP
+169 FFSQCP
-175 DLAIVDPELML
+175 ALAVVDPELML
-186 SVPPAFTAYQGFDAL
+186 TVPPKFTAYQGFDAL

-207 YISKAANEMGNLVEL
+207 YISRFGNEMGAMVEL

-240 NLEARTHVAFANT
+240 NLEARTKVAFANT

-259 ESSTCTSEHAIEH
+259 DVSTCTSEHAIEH

-283 GAGLI
+283 GAGLV

-301 HDCDAKFVDMAR
+301 GDCPEKFVEMAR
-313 ALGKDGADKPEDFL
+313 ALGKADATKPADFL
-327 NALAAL
+327 DALAAL

-342 KMSDWG
+342 AMSDYG
-348 IRREELPGMPA
+348 IRPEEFPGMVK

-366 ALFSVDPSELT
+366 MLFSCDPSELS
-377 DDDVLAILEASWR
+377 DDDVLAILRASWK

>member
-13 FGPGMLKKLHE
+13 FGAGVLKKLHE

-41 VRANGYLAALE
+41 TRTNGSLAALE
-52 AELDAAGAVHV
+52 AELDAAGVAHV

-83 GRAQDVDFVVGLGG
+83 GRAQDVDFVIGLGG
-97 GSVMDAAKAIAAVIP
+97 GSVMDAAKAIAAMIP
-112 QTDGGRVWD
+112 QQGGRVWD
-121 YMATGTSGHRPLAI
+121 YMATGTSEHRPFNA
-135 PPLPYIAITTSA
+135 PLLPFVAITTSA
-147 GTGSEVDGGAVITSP
+147 GTGSEVDAGSVITSP

-169 FFTKCP
+169 FFSQCP
-175 DLAIVDPELML
+175 ALAVVDPALMVT
-186 SVPPAFTAYQGFDAL
+186 VPPKFTAYQGFDAL

-207 YISKAANEMGNLVEL
+207 YISKFGNEMGAMVEL

-231 LPVAVADGS
+231 LPVAVADGA
-240 NLEARTHVAFANT
+240 NLEARTKVAFANT

-259 ESSTCTSEHAIEH
+259 DVSTCTSEHAIEH

-283 GAGLI
+283 GAGLV

-301 HDCDAKFVDMAR
+301 GDCPEKFVEMAR
-313 ALGKDGADKPEDFL
+313 ALGKADATKPADFL
-327 NALAAL
+327 DALAAL

-342 KMSDWG
+342 AMSDYG
-348 IRREELPGMPA
+348 IREEELPSMAP
-359 LARSAVG
+359 LARKAVG
-366 ALFSVDPSELT
+366 MLFACDPSELS
-377 DDDVLAILEASWR
+377 DDDVLAILRASYR

>member
-13 FGPGMLKKLHE
+13 FGAGVLKKLHE

-41 VRANGYLAALE
+41 TRTNGSLAALE
-52 AELDAAGAVHV
+52 AELDAAGVAHV

-83 GRAQDVDFVVGLGG
+83 GRAEDVDFVIGLGG
-97 GSVMDAAKAIAAVIP
+97 GSVMDAAKAIAAMIP
-112 QTDGGRVWD
+112 QQGGRVWD
-121 YMATGTSGHRPLAI
+121 YMATGTSEHRPFNA
-135 PPLPYIAITTSA
+135 PLLPFVAITTSA
-147 GTGSEVDGGAVITSP
+147 GTGSEVDAGSVITSP

-169 FFTKCP
+169 FFSQCP
-175 DLAIVDPELML
+175 ALAVVDPALML
-186 SVPPAFTAYQGFDAL
+186 TVPPKFTAYQGFDAL

-207 YISKAANEMGNLVEL
+207 YISKFGNEMGAMVEL

-231 LPVAVADGS
+231 LPVAVTDGS
-240 NLEARTHVAFANT
+240 NLEARTKVAFAST

-259 ESSTCTSEHAIEH
+259 DVSTCTSEHAIEH

-283 GAGLI
+283 GAGLV

-301 HDCDAKFVDMAR
+301 GDCPEKFVEMAR
-313 ALGKDGADKPEDFL
+313 ALGKADATKPEDFL
-327 NALAAL
+327 DALAAL

-342 KMSDWG
+342 AMSDYG
-348 IRREELPGMPA
+348 IRPEEFPGMVK

-366 ALFSVDPSELT
+366 MLFSCDPSELS
-377 DDDVLAILEASWR
+377 DDDVLAILRASYR

>member
-1 MSYTF
+1 MFTF

-13 FGPGMLKKLHE
+13 FGAGVLKKLHE

-29 KKALVVISNGKS
+29 RKALVVISNGKS
-41 VRANGYLAALE
+41 TRTNGSLAALE
-52 AELDAAGAVHV
+52 AELDAAGVAHV

-83 GRAQDVDFVVGLGG
+83 GRAQGVDFVVGLGG
-97 GSVMDAAKAIAAVIP
+97 GSVMDAAKAIAAMIP
-112 QTDGGRVWD
+112 QQGGRVWD
-121 YMATGTSGHRPLAI
+121 YMATGTSEHRPFNA
-135 PPLPYIAITTSA
+135 PLLPFVAITTSA
-147 GTGSEVDGGAVITSP
+147 GTGSEVDAGSVITSP

-169 FFTKCP
+169 FFSQCP
-175 DLAIVDPELML
+175 ALAVVDPELML
-186 SVPPAFTAYQGFDAL
+186 TVPPKFTAYQGFDAL

-207 YISKAANEMGNLVEL
+207 YISKFGNEMGAMVEL

-231 LPVAVADGS
+231 LPVAVADGK
-240 NLEARTHVAFANT
+240 NLEARTKVAFANT

-259 ESSTCTSEHAIEH
+259 DVSTCTSEHAIEH

-301 HDCDAKFVDMAR
+301 GDCPEKFVEMAR
-313 ALGKDGADKPEDFL
+313 ALGKADATKPADFL
-327 NALAAL
+327 DALAAL

-342 KMSDWG
+342 AMSDYG
-348 IRREELPGMPA
+348 IQTEEFPGMVK

-366 ALFSVDPSELT
+366 MLFSCDPSELS
-377 DDDVLAILEASWR
+377 DDDVLAILRASYR

>member
-1 MSYTF
+1 MFTF

-13 FGPGMLKKLHE
+13 FGAGVLKKLHE

-41 VRANGYLAALE
+41 TRTNGSLAALE
-52 AELDAAGAVHV
+52 AELDAAGVAHV

-83 GRAQDVDFVVGLGG
+83 GRAEGVDFVIGLGG
-97 GSVMDAAKAIAAVIP
+97 GSVMDAAKAIAAMIP
-112 QTDGGRVWD
+112 QQGGRVWD
-121 YMATGTSGHRPLAI
+121 YMATGTSEHRPFNA
-135 PPLPYIAITTSA
+135 PLLPFVAITTSA
-147 GTGSEVDGGAVITSP
+147 GTGSEVDAGSVITSP

-169 FFTKCP
+169 FFSQCP
-175 DLAIVDPELML
+175 ALAVVDPALMVT
-186 SVPPAFTAYQGFDAL
+186 VPPKFTAYQGFDAL

-207 YISKAANEMGNLVEL
+207 YISKFGNEMGAMVEL

-231 LPVAVADGS
+231 LPVAVADGK
-240 NLEARTHVAFANT
+240 NLEARTKVAFANT

-259 ESSTCTSEHAIEH
+259 DVSTCTSEHAIEH

-283 GAGLI
+283 GAGLV

-301 HDCDAKFVDMAR
+301 GDCPEKFIEMAR
-313 ALGKDGADKPEDFL
+313 ALGKADATKPADFL
-327 NALAAL
+327 DALAAL

-342 KMSDWG
+342 AMSDYG
-348 IRREELPGMPA
+348 IREEELPGMAP
-359 LARSAVG
+359 LARKAVG
-366 ALFSVDPSELT
+366 MLFSCDPSELS
-377 DDDVLAILEASWR
+377 DDDVLAILRASWK

>member
-13 FGPGMLKKLHE
+13 FGAGVLKKLHE

-41 VRANGYLAALE
+41 TRTNGSLAALE
-52 AELDAAGAVHV
+52 AEL
-63 LFDKIQ
+63 Q

-83 GRAQDVDFVVGLGG
+83 GRAQGVDFVVGLGG
-97 GSVMDAAKAIAAVIP
+97 GSVMDAAKAIAAMIP
-112 QTDGGRVWD
+112 QQGGRVWD
-121 YMATGTSGHRPLAI
+121 YMATGTSEHRPFNA
-135 PPLPYIAITTSA
+135 PLLPFVAITTSA
-147 GTGSEVDGGAVITSP
+147 GTGSEVDAGSVITSP

-169 FFTKCP
+169 FFSQCP
-175 DLAIVDPELML
+175 ALAVVDPALMVT
-186 SVPPAFTAYQGFDAL
+186 VPPKFTAYQGFDAL

-207 YISKAANEMGNLVEL
+207 YISKFGNEMGAMVEL

-231 LPVAVADGS
+231 LPVAVADGA
-240 NLEARTHVAFANT
+240 NLEARTKVAFANT

-259 ESSTCTSEHAIEH
+259 DVSTCTSEHAIEH

-283 GAGLI
+283 GAGLV

-301 HDCDAKFVDMAR
+301 GDCPEKFVEMAR
-313 ALGKDGADKPEDFL
+313 ALGKADATKPADFL
-327 NALAAL
+327 DALAAL

-342 KMSDWG
+342 AMSDYG
-348 IRREELPGMPA
+348 IRPEEFPGMVK

-366 ALFSVDPSELT
+366 MLFSCDPSELS
-377 DDDVLAILEASWR
+377 DDDVLAILRASYR

>member
-13 FGPGMLKKLHE
+13 FGAGVLKKLHE

-41 VRANGYLAALE
+41 TRTNGSLAALE
-52 AELDAAGAVHV
+52 AELDAAGVAHV
-63 LFDKIQ
+63 LFDRIQ

-83 GRAQDVDFVVGLGG
+83 GRAEGVDFVIGLGG
-97 GSVMDAAKAIAAVIP
+97 GSVMDAAKAIAAMIP
-112 QTDGGRVWD
+112 QQGGRVWD
-121 YMATGTSGHRPLAI
+121 YMATGTSEHRPFNA
-135 PPLPYIAITTSA
+135 PLLPFVAITTSA
-147 GTGSEVDGGAVITSP
+147 GTGSEVDAGSVITSP

-169 FFTKCP
+169 FFSQCP
-175 DLAIVDPELML
+175 ALAVVDPALMVT
-186 SVPPAFTAYQGFDAL
+186 VPPKFTAYQGFDAL

-207 YISKAANEMGNLVEL
+207 YISKFGNEMGAMVEL

-231 LPVAVADGS
+231 LPVAVTDGS
-240 NLEARTHVAFANT
+240 NLEARTKVAFANT

-259 ESSTCTSEHAIEH
+259 DVSTCTSEHAIEH

-283 GAGLI
+283 GAGLV

-301 HDCDAKFVDMAR
+301 GDCPEKFVEMAR
-313 ALGKDGADKPEDFL
+313 ALGKADATKPADFL
-327 NALAAL
+327 DALAAL

-342 KMSDWG
+342 AMSDYG
-348 IRREELPGMPA
+348 IRPEEFPGMVK

-366 ALFSVDPSELT
+366 MLFSCDPSELS
-377 DDDVLAILEASWR
+377 DDDVLAILRASYR

>member
-13 FGPGMLKKLHE
+13 FGPGVLKKLHE

-29 KKALVVISNGKS
+29 RKALVVISSGKS
-41 VRANGYLAALE
+41 VRAGGYLATLE
-52 AELDAAGAVHV
+52 SELDSAGVAHV
-63 LFDKIQ
+63 LFDKVQ

-77 QEGVEF
+77 QEGVEA
-83 GRAQDVDFVVGLGG
+83 GRAAGVDFVIGLGG
-97 GSVMDAAKAIAAVIP
+97 GSVMDAAKAIAAMIP
-112 QTDGGRVWD
+112 QKGGRVWD
-121 YMATGTSGHRPLAI
+121 YMATGTSEHRPFNA
-135 PPLPYIAITTSA
+135 PLLPFVAITTSA
-147 GTGSEVDGGAVITSP
+147 GTGSEVDAGSVITSP

-169 FFTKCP
+169 FFSQCP
-175 DLAIVDPELML
+175 ALAVVDPELML
-186 SVPPAFTAYQGFDAL
+186 TVPAKFTAYQGFDAL

-207 YISKAANEMGNLVEL
+207 YISKFGNEMGAMVEL

-240 NLEARTHVAFANT
+240 NLEARTKVAFANT

-259 ESSTCTSEHAIEH
+259 DVSTCTSEHAIEH

-283 GAGLI
+283 GAGLV

-301 HDCDAKFVDMAR
+301 GDCPEKFVEMAR
-313 ALGKDGADKPEDFL
+313 ALGKADATKPADFL
-327 NALAAL
+327 DALAAL

-348 IRREELPGMPA
+348 IREEELPGMAP
-359 LARSAVG
+359 LARKAVG
-366 ALFSVDPSELT
+366 MLFSCDPSELS
-377 DDDVLAILEASWR
+377 DDDVLSILRTSWK

>member
-6 HVPTKVL
+6 NVPTKVL
-13 FGPGMLKKLHE
+13 FGPGALKRLHE

-29 KKALVVISNGKS
+29 RKALVVISNGKS
-41 VRANGYLAALE
+41 VRANGSLSALE
-52 AELDAAGAVHV
+52 AELDTAGVAHV

-83 GRAQDVDFVVGLGG
+83 GRAQGVDFVVGLGG
-97 GSVMDAAKAIAAVIP
+97 GSVMDAAKAIAAMIP
-112 QTDGGRVWD
+112 QQGGRTWD
-121 YMATGTSGHRPLAI
+121 YMGTGTSEHRPFNA
-135 PPLPYIAITTSA
+135 PLLPFVAITTSA
-147 GTGSEVDGGAVITSP
+147 GTGSEVDAGSVITSP

-169 FFTKCP
+169 FFSRCP
-175 DLAIVDPELML
+175 VLAIVDPELML
-186 SVPPAFTAYQGFDAL
+186 SVPPTFTAYQGFDAL

-313 ALGKDGADKPEDFL
+313 ALGKADASKPEDFL
-327 NALAAL
+327 DALAAL

-348 IRREELPGMPA
+348 IRKEELPSMPA
-359 LARSAVG
+359 LARK
-366 ALFSVDPSELT
+366 ALGPLFNLDPSELS
-377 DDDVLAILEASWR
+377 DADVLAILEASWR